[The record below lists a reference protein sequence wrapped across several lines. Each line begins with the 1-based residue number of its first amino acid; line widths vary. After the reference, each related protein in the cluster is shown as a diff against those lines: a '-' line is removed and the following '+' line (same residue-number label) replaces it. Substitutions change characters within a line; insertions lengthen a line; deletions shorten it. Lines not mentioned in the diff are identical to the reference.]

1 MKEIQAIAVII
12 LVNNHLVLVDLASL
26 ADSLSQVLESG
37 NGRIPVD
44 AGIGDGHALPE
55 AGWTLGWDLL
65 VALIDVGLDHD
76 TDDRLLAGAEL
87 VADSLGDGWLVS
99 VVLVGVSCG

>member
-1 MKEIQAIAVII
+1 MII

-26 ADSLSQVLESG
+26 TDSLSQVLESR
-37 NGRIPVD
+37 NGRLPVD
-44 AGIGDGHALPE
+44 AGIGDGDALLE

-65 VALIDVGLDHD
+65 VTLVDVGLDHD
-76 TDDRLLAGAEL
+76 TDDGLLAGAKL
-87 VADSLGDGWLVS
+87 VADSLGNGWLVA